1 MPRRALAKLKHTG
14 RKLLMYGNGRMFS
27 LALFVSNVSV
37 LQAAALIP
45 QEAPGT
51 MIVPQAGLSS
61 VPIRLIHRPAN
72 PFPDTG
78 RDLPRNRRALHAK
91 ELEAVLQGFQ
101 ARTGL
106 SLENTLW
113 PVRRKPGK

>member
-1 MPRRALAKLKHTG
+1 
-14 RKLLMYGNGRMFS
+14 MYGNGRMFS